1 MSAEHD
7 AGRFQP
13 ENGDHISIAGNFNE
27 WNADPGSLDLQDPEG
42 DWVYTIPLS
51 KIRASEPD
59 STPPDT
65 LEFKFVIRTANN
77 RYVPNNGWETL
88 PNRKIAL
95 SDLEVKTPE
104 FVYNRPW
111 KQWPDHQVTFTV
123 DMRNQ
128 EVLGFFQPDKGD
140 QVVVSGSFT
149 GWSPGGIP
157 LIDKSG
163 DGVYRTTVPVSADP
177 NQPVSYKFR
186 MVPANHKILP
196 DHGWESKANRQ
207 IGHLRSDTV
216 LTYTAFNN
224 LRRVARFI
232 IKADVW
238 TKSGIFHPLK
248 GDILQIK
255 IRFDGHTHLSN
266 PLIKV
271 HSGSWET
278 AMAIPLNSQETEWQV
293 VENMNKSLTQ
303 WESASVGLN
312 GTLIRYPAK
321 ESAVAVNRL
330 KNSGR

>member
-13 ENGDHISIAGNFNE
+13 ENGDHVSIAGNFNE
-27 WNADPGSLDLQDPEG
+27 WNIDSESLDLHDPEG

-51 KIRASEPD
+51 KKRASEPD
-59 STPPDT
+59 SIHLDT

-77 RYVPNNGWETL
+77 RYIPNNGWETL
-88 PNRKIAL
+88 PNRKMTL
-95 SDLEVKTPE
+95 SDLEVKSPE
-104 FVYNRPW
+104 IVYNQPW

-128 EVLGFFQPDKGD
+128 EVLGFFKPDKGD

-163 DGVYRTTVPVSADP
+163 DGVYQAMIPVSSDP

-186 MVPANHKILP
+186 MLPANHKILP
-196 DHGWESKANRQ
+196 DHGWESTANRQ
-207 IGHLRSDTV
+207 IGHLHNDTV
-216 LTYTAFNN
+216 LAYTAFNN

-232 IKADVW
+232 IKADEW
-238 TKSGIFHPLK
+238 TKNRTFQPMK
-248 GDILQIK
+248 GDIIQIK
-255 IRFDGHTHLSN
+255 VRFDGRTHLSN
-266 PLIKV
+266 PLMKV
-271 HSGSWET
+271 HTGSWET
-278 AMAIPLNSQETEWQV
+278 AMAIPLNSQETEWQI
-293 VENMNKSLTQ
+293 VENMNKPLTQ
-303 WESASVGLN
+303 WQPVSVGLS
-312 GTLIRYPAK
+312 GTLIQYPAK